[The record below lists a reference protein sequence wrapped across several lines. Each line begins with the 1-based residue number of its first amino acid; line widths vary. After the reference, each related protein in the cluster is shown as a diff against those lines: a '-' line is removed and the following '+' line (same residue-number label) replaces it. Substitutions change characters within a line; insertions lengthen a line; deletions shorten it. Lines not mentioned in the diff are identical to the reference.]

1 MDNFV
6 YDIPTAI
13 YFGKGQIQLLGA
25 VVSRYGARA
34 LLVYGGGSIK
44 KNGIYEQATKVLINA
59 GVQCWELAGVE
70 PNPRIETVR
79 RGVQICKEN
88 DIQVVVPI
96 GGGSVIDCGKVVSAG
111 ACYAGDAWELVEDGG
126 RIQQALPI
134 IPVLTL
140 AATGSEMDSDA
151 VISDTGTNRKQGTSS
166 PWMLP
171 KVSFM
176 DPTYTESVNAW
187 QTACGAADIMSH
199 TLENYFS
206 NRRAFLQERL
216 AEAILKTC
224 IEFAPRALEDP
235 HDYEARANLLWAG
248 SWACN
253 GFLKL
258 GKTVRFS
265 VHPIEHQLSA
275 HYDLTHGAG
284 MAILTPHWM
293 RYVLDDTSVQ
303 RFQEYAVNVWGVSA
317 ELEPFAAAEEAIQKT
332 AEFLK
337 SLGMPGTLSEV
348 GITDEKFGIM
358 AESAAARMKGTYR
371 DLSKEQIEELL
382 RKAL

>member
-6 YDIPTAI
+6 YDIPTTI
-13 YFGKGQIQLLGA
+13 YFGKNQIQLLGD
-25 VVSRYGARA
+25 VVHRYGTRA

-44 KNGIYEQATKVLINA
+44 KNGIYEQAAKIFGSA
-59 GVQCWELAGVE
+59 EIKFWELAGVE
-70 PNPRIETVR
+70 PNPGIETVR
-79 RGVQICKEN
+79 RGVQICREN
-88 DIQVVVPI
+88 DIQVIVPV
-96 GGGSVIDCGKVVSAG
+96 GGGSVIDCGKVVAAG

-126 RIQQALPI
+126 KIQQALPI

-151 VISDTGTNRKQGTSS
+151 VISDTGRNRKQGTSS

-187 QTACGAADIMSH
+187 QTACGTADIMSH

-206 NRRAFLQERL
+206 NQRAYLQERL

-224 IEFAPRALEDP
+224 IEFGPKAISDP

-258 GKTVRFS
+258 GKSVRFS
-265 VHPIEHQLSA
+265 VHAIEHQLSA
-275 HYDLTHGAG
+275 HYGITHGAG

-303 RFQEYAVNVWGVSA
+303 RFREYGINVWGIS
-317 ELEPFAAAEEAIQKT
+317 EQLEPFAAAKEAIRQT

-337 SLGMPGTLSEV
+337 SLGLPGTLTEA
-348 GITDEKFGIM
+348 GIGDEKFSIM
-358 AESAAARMKGTYR
+358 AEAAAARMKGTYR
-371 DLSKEQIEELL
+371 DLSKEQIEDLY